1 VIIIGAGPAGFSA
14 SLAAIKHRLRFLT
27 IEQESFGGTVA
38 HFPRGKVVMT
48 SPATLPL
55 GGTLK
60 FKTVSKEKL
69 LKVWKDVARKTRL
82 KIKYGEEVKTIAQ
95 RGGAIEVRTTRGTY
109 LTASVLLAIGRRGTP
124 RKLDVEGE
132 DQAKVVYRLIDP
144 QQYRRQHVLVVGG
157 GDSALEAAVSL
168 AKQPGTTVTLSH
180 RSDAFSRA
188 KVKNR
193 EEVEAA
199 RRSGRLT
206 VLLQSSVKK
215 IGRHDVEIEQNGRGM
230 QMRND
235 AVIVC
240 AGGILPTAFLESVGI
255 EVETKYGTA

>member
-1 VIIIGAGPAGFSA
+1 MIQSSSGQNHCAEV
-14 SLAAIKHRLRFLT
+14 LA
-27 IEQESFGGTVA
+27 
-38 HFPRGKVVMT
+38 
-48 SPATLPL
+48 
-55 GGTLK
+55 
-60 FKTVSKEKL
+60 
-69 LKVWKDVARKTRL
+69 
-82 KIKYGEEVKTIAQ
+82 
-95 RGGAIEVRTTRGTY
+95 
-109 LTASVLLAIGRRGTP
+109 ASVLLAIGRRGTP

-132 DQAKVVYRLIDP
+132 DQAKVVYRMIDP
-144 QQYRRQHVLVVGG
+144 EQYRRQHVLVVGG

-193 EEVEAA
+193 EEVETA

-206 VLLQSSVKK
+206 VLLQSNVKK

-230 QMRND
+230 QIRND

-240 AGGILPTAFLESVGI
+240 VGGILPTAFLESVGI